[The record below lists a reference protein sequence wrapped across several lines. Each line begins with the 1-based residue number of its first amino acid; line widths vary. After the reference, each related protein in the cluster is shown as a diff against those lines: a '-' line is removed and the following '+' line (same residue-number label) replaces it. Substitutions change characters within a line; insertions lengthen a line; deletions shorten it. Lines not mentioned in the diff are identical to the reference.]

1 MFNGVN
7 RLKTRAFTL
16 RLSFLTKLSE
26 HKNELHVGNAR
37 LYLTTKKH
45 VRVAMEIARGDK
57 YFPVRAKIMKITF
70 IYNHLLT
77 FNYLSLKR
85 SELPPR
91 WSPEQRVKAQQRV
104 RKGRGRPKGALLRHQ
119 PAPPPQTLWASV
131 LWRTLTISA
140 TLLNPSWAWEGI
152 LIQVSTWF

>member
-77 FNYLSLKR
+77 
-85 SELPPR
+85 
-91 WSPEQRVKAQQRV
+91 
-104 RKGRGRPKGALLRHQ
+104 
-119 PAPPPQTLWASV
+119 
-131 LWRTLTISA
+131 
-140 TLLNPSWAWEGI
+140 
-152 LIQVSTWF
+152 